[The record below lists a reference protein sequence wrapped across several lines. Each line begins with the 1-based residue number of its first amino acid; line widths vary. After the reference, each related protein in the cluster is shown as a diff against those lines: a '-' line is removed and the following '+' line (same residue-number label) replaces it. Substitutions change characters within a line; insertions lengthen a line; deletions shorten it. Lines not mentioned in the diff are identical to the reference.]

1 MTQKIYPKTPRDMYG
16 FNYSQQYFK
25 NLKDFIEGQ
34 KNKSASILYRKKLL
48 EHRDK
53 VKYTNEIQRIR
64 GEISRNN
71 PRLPD
76 GTIERLKARIEHLKE
91 LGGQIVD
98 KIK

>member
-1 MTQKIYPKTPRDMYG
+1 MYG
-16 FNYSQQYFK
+16 LNYSQRYFK

-53 VKYTNEIQRIR
+53 VNYTNEVQRLR
-64 GEISRNN
+64 GELSRNDT
-71 PRLPD
+71 RLPI
-76 GTIERLKARIEHLKE
+76 GTRERLEARVKHLKE
-91 LGGQIVD
+91 LGAQELD